1 MNRLKEVQKE
11 KQACLVTHLT
21 ESMTKTTSSIVILVS
36 AMFVERIICNREKIT
51 NLLNDK
57 VNTPAKQLSGMPVA
71 DHAKTWKSQHEIYY
85 FPRKSTVTVDND
97 QRVHVDAFRRLV
109 FL

>member
-1 MNRLKEVQKE
+1 MFGIEKKINLHYIKTIDLGQNSEPLKEVQ

-36 AMFVERIICNREKIT
+36 AMFVERIICNREKKT

-71 DHAKTWKSQHEIYY
+71 DHVKLGGVNTKFIL
-85 FPRKSTVTVDND
+85 F
-97 QRVHVDAFRRLV
+97 HVNPQ
-109 FL
+109 